1 MHPGVHVIS
10 EGFDLGL
17 YSYSDAAR
25 FIGARSTQ
33 LRRWMK
39 GYKGPSGD
47 DGQRAVYPPLWSSQW
62 ANSDLEG
69 IGFRDLVELRFVRTF
84 VDCGV
89 PLQLIRQAID
99 ELKDRLG
106 REYPFT
112 STTFKTGGRRIFMEL
127 VDGSDDPALVDVVK
141 RQDVMRKVI
150 APSFRDGIELTV
162 DDVAARWFPLKGS
175 TAVVLDPAR
184 HFGQP
189 ILARS
194 GIPTA
199 ALADAL
205 QSETMNE
212 AGVARWF
219 DVPLSD
225 VKQAIA
231 FEKQVRR

>member
-1 MHPGVHVIS
+1 MHPGLNITN

-25 FIGARSTQ
+25 FIGARTTQ

-39 GYKGPSGD
+39 GYRGASAD
-47 DGQRAVYPPLWSSQW
+47 DGQRAVYPPLWLSQW
-62 ANSDLEG
+62 AHSDLEG
-69 IGFRDLVELRFVRTF
+69 IGFRDLIELRFVRTF

-89 PLQLIRQAID
+89 PLQMIRQAID
-99 ELKDRLG
+99 ELKDRLN
-106 REYPFT
+106 RDYPFT
-112 STTFKTGGRRIFMEL
+112 STTFKTDGRRIFMEL

-150 APSFRDGIELTV
+150 APSLRDGIELSV
-162 DDVAARWFPLKGS
+162 DDVAARWFPLRGS
-175 TAVVLDPAR
+175 AAVVLDPAR

-199 ALADAL
+199 AIADAL
-205 QSETMNE
+205 ESETMN
-212 AGVARWF
+212 ANGVAKWF

-225 VKQAIA
+225 VKHAIA
-231 FEKQVRR
+231 FEKQVRM